1 MSMNAIDEQHRIA
14 ERADDERPSA
24 EDRAALAA
32 RRSEI
37 IRSRHRLVLI
47 GVALVLA
54 ASFVLT
60 VVDGD
65 RVAVRGFEAYPL
77 PHTCASR
84 MMMIQ
89 RGCPGCG
96 LTRSFVHLAAGH
108 WQDSL
113 NVHRL
118 GWLLA
123 LAFLLQIPYRA
134 AGLLGTNPLP
144 LGKRTPAVFGY
155 SLLALLFANWVVS
168 LIV

>member
-1 MSMNAIDEQHRIA
+1 MSMDAIDEQHTIG
-14 ERADDERPSA
+14 ERADDEQPLA
-24 EDRAALAA
+24 EDAAALDA
-32 RRSEI
+32 RRREV
-37 IRSRHRLVLI
+37 IRSRHRLVLV
-47 GVALVLA
+47 GVALVLV
-54 ASFVLT
+54 ASFVLK
-60 VVDGD
+60 VVDGE

-84 MMMIQ
+84 MLIQ

-123 LAFLLQIPYRA
+123 LSFLLQIPYRA
-134 AGLLGTNPLP
+134 VGLLGSNPRP
-144 LGKRTPAVFGY
+144 LGKRIPAVFGY
-155 SLLALLFANWVVS
+155 SLLALLFANWVS
-168 LIV
+168 LLVV